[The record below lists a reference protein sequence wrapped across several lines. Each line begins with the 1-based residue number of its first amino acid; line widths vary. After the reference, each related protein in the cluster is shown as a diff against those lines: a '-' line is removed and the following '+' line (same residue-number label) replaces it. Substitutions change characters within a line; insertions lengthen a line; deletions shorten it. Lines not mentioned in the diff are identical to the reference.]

1 MIREHSRIHCRWH
14 FASGHCLFNPAY
26 NIVATALMN
35 SYDNAFELRVW
46 RHGVKPEAVEGLH
59 MFRRIFTEFNV
70 GIQRCSYSLVTKA
83 ICQFRK
89 PFIANR
95 PEDKIK
101 KASQALITRGFCT
114 DWLKISPIEE
124 YLSRKQNSQHP
135 PPQSFLT
142 DQHPSPDST
151 FAAGKLIDQREL
163 CLGVD
168 GEVISPIK
176 VTLESDGGYLED
188 DYKLGKVF
196 RDRGVTT
203 IMPDNKMAPLI
214 KG

>member
-1 MIREHSRIHCRWH
+1 MRANTHVTLVIDNTAPQTQRSKC
-14 FASGHCLFNPAY
+14 
-26 NIVATALMN
+26 AT
-35 SYDNAFELRVW
+35 
-46 RHGVKPEAVEGLH
+46 
-59 MFRRIFTEFNV
+59 
-70 GIQRCSYSLVTKA
+70 
-83 ICQFRK
+83 
-89 PFIANR
+89 
-95 PEDKIK
+95 
-101 KASQALITRGFCT
+101 
-114 DWLKISPIEE
+114 
-124 YLSRKQNSQHP
+124 

>member
-1 MIREHSRIHCRWH
+1 
-14 FASGHCLFNPAY
+14 
-26 NIVATALMN
+26 
-35 SYDNAFELRVW
+35 
-46 RHGVKPEAVEGLH
+46 

-70 GIQRCSYSLVTKA
+70 GIQRCNYSLVTKA
-83 ICQFRK
+83 ICRDLSQFRK

-114 DWLKISPIEE
+114 GWLKSSPIEE
-124 YLSRKQNSQHP
+124 YLSRNQNSQHP

-151 FAAGKLIDQREL
+151 FAAGKLTDQREP

-188 DYKLGKVF
+188 NYKLGKVF
-196 RDRGVTT
+196 RDRGVRT
-203 IMPDNKMAPLI
+203 IMPDDKMAPLI